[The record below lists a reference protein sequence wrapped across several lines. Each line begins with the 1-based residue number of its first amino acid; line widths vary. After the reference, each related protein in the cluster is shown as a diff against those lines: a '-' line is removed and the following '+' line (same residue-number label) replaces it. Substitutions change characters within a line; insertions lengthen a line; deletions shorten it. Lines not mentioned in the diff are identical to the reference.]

1 MIKCYD
7 YSDISLRPNFVS
19 TLGSRSEADTSI
31 EAFGQKY
38 DTPIIAAPMPDVCD
52 GNTAISL
59 IENGAMPIIH
69 RFMSIQEQVYQFKL
83 LKSHFVDEYGNSELS
98 AKCGCAIGVKGDFYQ
113 RFINLFSVGCRI
125 FCLDT
130 ANGANEAVK
139 EAILKIREY
148 EHSPLHYTKSVKN
161 NRVYLIA
168 GNVASSLTYTYLADC
183 GVDAVRV
190 GIGGGKVCTTRTE
203 TGVYVPMATV
213 VMECVKAQREGWPLI
228 IADGGI
234 KTPADAAKALAL
246 GADMVMIGSAF
257 AGTEEAPGS
266 VINDNGRLV
275 KLYRGAASFGVQ
287 MEHTDN
293 EPDYVEG
300 KESFVDY
307 KGKIEKVVKRYK
319 NGLRSSMSYMD
330 ARTLKEFRE
339 NSEIIL
345 I

>member
-1 MIKCYD
+1 MYKKTYE
-7 YSDISLRPNFVS
+7 YSDVSLSPKHVS
-19 TLGSRSEADTSI
+19 TLKSRSEADTSI
-31 EAFGQKY
+31 SAFGQKY
-38 DTPIIAAPMPDVCD
+38 DIPIIAAPMPDVCD
-52 GNTAISL
+52 GDTAVSL
-59 IENGAMPIIH
+59 IKEGAMPIIH
-69 RFMSIQEQVYQFKL
+69 RFMSIDDQVKEFEKVKHNYTNK
-83 LKSHFVDEYGNSELS
+83 
-98 AKCGCAIGVKGDFYQ
+98 KCACAIGVTGDYKE
-113 RFINLFSVGCRI
+113 RLSTLYKYGCRI

-130 ANGANEAVK
+130 ANGANVQVELAMK
-139 EAILKIREY
+139 HIKND
-148 EHSPLHYTKSVKN
+148 YTDLGD
-161 NRVYLIA
+161 RVYVIA
-168 GNVASSLTYTYLADC
+168 GNIATKEGYIFLAEL
-183 GVDAVRV
+183 GVHAVRA

-213 VMECVKAQREGWPLI
+213 ISECASVQKEGYPLI

-234 KTPADAAKALAL
+234 RTPSDVAKALAL

-300 KESFVDY
+300 KESFVEY
-307 KGKIEKVVKRYK
+307 KGKISKVIKRYR
-319 NGLRSSMSYMD
+319 NGLRSSMSYMN

-339 NSEIIL
+339 NCKIIL

>member
-1 MIKCYD
+1 MYKKTYE
-7 YSDISLRPNFVS
+7 YSDVSLSPKHVS
-19 TLGSRSEADTSI
+19 TLKSRSEADTSI
-31 EAFGQKY
+31 SAFGQKY

-69 RFMSIQEQVYQFKL
+69 RFMSIQEQCYQFEL
-83 LKSHFVDEYGNSELS
+83 LKSYFVDEYGGVDLS
-98 AKCGCAIGVKGDFYQ
+98 KKCGCAIGVKGDFYQ
-113 RFINLFSVGCRI
+113 RFISLFSSGCRI

-130 ANGANEAVK
+130 ANGANDAVK
-139 EAILKIREY
+139 EAIFKIRDY
-148 EHSPLHYTKSVKN
+148 EIYVDKVIESINSIVIKSTES

-168 GNVASSLTYTYLADC
+168 GNVASSLTYTYLAEC

-213 VMECVKAQREGWPLI
+213 ISECASAQKEGYPLI

-234 KTPADAAKALAL
+234 RTPSDAAKALAL

-287 MEHTDN
+287 MELSRERLN
-293 EPDYVEG
+293 KEEMESIVNSIFQAISIVQGLGG
-300 KESFVDY
+300 KLAI
-307 KGKIEKVVKRYK
+307 GKFTGR
-319 NGLRSSMSYMD
+319 
-330 ARTLKEFRE
+330 
-339 NSEIIL
+339 
-345 I
+345 